1 MRERIYFLSSTV
13 SHFLAREKGSQRPI
27 KHVLRH
33 SSGGRRVGSHRQ
45 ALKVDRKSTII
56 ESTFVAVV
64 FIELN
69 STQGRVGKR
78 REIVALATLS
88 SLLIVV

>member
-1 MRERIYFLSSTV
+1 M
-13 SHFLAREKGSQRPI
+13 
-27 KHVLRH
+27 
-33 SSGGRRVGSHRQ
+33 
-45 ALKVDRKSTII
+45 DRKSTII